1 VSNLQ
6 RLEDARSILHQGN
19 RDYNAFLAIID
30 EHSIMHY
37 QGAGLPFSGVFTGRS
52 GFIDFFDILFSI
64 RNRVVS
70 DARLRFFA
78 YETVEGH
85 VVSGG
90 TKIITNYKTGFACEM
105 EWLSFC
111 TFSPEGIS
119 EALDIFRFYRFSVS
133 YAGRGVIPNKT

>member
-37 QGAGLPFSGVFTGRS
+37 QGAGLPFS
-52 GFIDFFDILFSI
+52 
-64 RNRVVS
+64 
-70 DARLRFFA
+70 
-78 YETVEGH
+78 
-85 VVSGG
+85 
-90 TKIITNYKTGFACEM
+90 M